1 MGKFNKDFIENI
13 TNTSIRDA
21 NWSSMAGNGKSQND
35 IRETYPHVFFPFA
48 EASGIYNR
56 THKLPYSCCFNDYD
70 SIDKNYVPS
79 CYLT

>member
-35 IRETYPHVFFPFA
+35 IRETYPHVFF
-48 EASGIYNR
+48 
-56 THKLPYSCCFNDYD
+56 HLLKLVEYIIEHINCH
-70 SIDKNYVPS
+70 ILVV
-79 CYLT
+79 LMIMIQ